1 MWRMNET
8 YELLRALT
16 TPLVAITSK
25 LGDKVNGM
33 IANSAMRA
41 SLSDVKAR
49 VSVYV
54 HKFNHSH
61 DMMFQSGR
69 FVLHVLDQSQI
80 DVVAALGFRS
90 GRDADKLAELNYDV
104 GQSGLPVLAGCY
116 CYFECR
122 VVNVMDTGG
131 STLFL
136 GAVEHTGTTSGT
148 TPLTPEHLRRAM
160 PEDLHRQYLANLQK
174 AQDEAT
180 RAADSM
186 KAVVWRD
193 LEKTA

>member
-1 MWRMNET
+1 MNET

-25 LGDKVNGM
+25 LDDKVNGM

-41 SLSDVKAR
+41 SLSDVEAR
-49 VSVYV
+49 VSVYI
-54 HKFNHSH
+54 HKFNYSL
-61 DMMFQSGR
+61 DMIFQSGR
-69 FVLHVLDQSQI
+69 FVLHVLDQGQI

-90 GRDADKLAELNYDV
+90 GRDADKLAEFTYAD

-116 CYFECR
+116 CYFECS

-136 GAVEHTGTTSGT
+136 GAVEHTGTTPGT
-148 TPLTPEHLRRAM
+148 TPLTPEHLRLTM
-160 PEDLHRQYLANLQK
+160 PEELHRQYLANLEK
-174 AQDEAT
+174 AQLVATEMADE
-180 RAADSM
+180 M

-193 LEKTA
+193 LE

>member
-1 MWRMNET
+1 MNQT

-25 LGDKVNGM
+25 LGDKVNAM

-54 HKFNHSH
+54 HKFNYSH
-61 DMMFQSGR
+61 DMIFQSGR
-69 FVLHVLDQSQI
+69 FVLHVLDKGQI

-90 GRDADKLAELNYDV
+90 GRDVDKLAELNYDV
-104 GQSGLPVLAGCY
+104 GQSGLPVLADCY

-136 GAVEHTGTTSGT
+136 GAVEHSGATPGT
-148 TPLTPEHLRRAM
+148 TPLTPEHLRLAM
-160 PEDLHRQYLANLQK
+160 PEELHRQYLANLQK

-186 KAVVWRD
+186 RAVVWRG
-193 LEKTA
+193 LSSEE